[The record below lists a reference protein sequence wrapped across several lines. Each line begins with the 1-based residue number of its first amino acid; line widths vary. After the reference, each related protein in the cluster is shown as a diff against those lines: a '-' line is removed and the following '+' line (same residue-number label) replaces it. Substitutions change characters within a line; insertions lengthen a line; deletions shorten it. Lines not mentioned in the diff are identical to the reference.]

1 MYIFS
6 APPIGAAHPGPTG
19 NAEAILMI
27 DDNEPL
33 NAYANSAA
41 AIGLRIS
48 ANLRGGLTSSSYKSL
63 TRVWA

>member
-1 MYIFS
+1 MLS
-6 APPIGAAHPGPTG
+6 APPTRAAHPGLTG

-33 NAYANSAA
+33 NAYANGAA

-48 ANLRGGLTSSSYKSL
+48 TNLRGGLTSSSYKSL
-63 TRVWA
+63 TRA